1 MEGDRVGGPEED
13 TWLSGLCLFHEHEQ
27 TLGADS
33 SMIFLFYLPIYN
45 NLIPIS
51 LHIFIKPS
59 IQ

>member
-13 TWLSGLCLFHEHEQ
+13 TWLSGHEQ

-51 LHIFIKPS
+51 LHIFIKPF